1 MEQFFQIGVIS
12 STHGLKGEV
21 KVYPTTEDPKRFEVI
36 RDVILDTGKE
46 QINLEIERVKYFKQF
61 VIVKFRGI
69 DDINDIEKY
78 KGRSL
83 LVTRENATPLE
94 EGEFYV
100 ADLIGLEV
108 VTEDG
113 SSYGHLVDVMETGA
127 NDVYVIERSDGKEI
141 LVPAIKQCI
150 LDTDID
156 KGIMKIHL
164 LEGLED

>member
-36 RDVILDTGKE
+36 KDVILDTGKE

-100 ADLIGLEV
+100 ADLIGLDV
-108 VTEDG
+108 VKEDD
-113 SSYGHLVDVMETGA
+113 SPYGRLVDVMETGA
-127 NDVYVIERSDGKEI
+127 NDVYVIERSDGKEV
-141 LVPAIKQCI
+141 LVPAIRQCI
-150 LDTDID
+150 LDTDIE